1 MMQPESV
8 KLKRQRRLAVTWG
21 ITFLILFPLLIIP
34 GLIMRLGQAELIK
47 LLLANF
53 YAFMTLHGLGMMGLL
68 FSIAFAAIW
77 FLISTRFA
85 ALNIKVGYFVF
96 FTTLIGMAGLI
107 TSTLIGKFGAGS
119 YLLYPLLFKD
129 PTWVSWSI
137 EALIISIIIL
147 CIGWLTGILHLLFC
161 LIKEYRGVTNLLG
174 WQYIRKK
181 NGDKKELPPIVLI
194 TAIGLITGIPGFLA
208 GIAMMIMYLYQSFE
222 SVLSLNPLFLKNMDS
237 IFINILVNI
246 TLYLSVGWVYALLPE
261 FTRRDWKTNKMLV
274 YAWNATLF
282 FILFFGLL
290 HLYMNYA
297 RPLSVLNAGQIVFYL
312 SAIPAL
318 AITIYGVIIQ
328 LYHSKIKWGIIPLL
342 FLLGM
347 AGLAIGGFS
356 ALVGSA
362 MSVNSVLRNTLWV
375 PAHLHT
381 CTLTGIV
388 LFILGFLFYLFAAK
402 NNQKG
407 NKRAKAGLWIFVTG
421 SYGFLLMFYLG
432 GFNSIPASYARY
444 TGMRIKGMHTMAVLL
459 SQISVAFIIIALAG
473 LFMMYSFR
481 RKPVFGNHDGKTIC
495 GKKKSIAS
503 KALQDQS

>member
-1 MMQPESV
+1 MIQAESP
-8 KLKRQRRLAVTWG
+8 KLKRQRRLAVAWG

-34 GLIMRLGQAELIK
+34 GLFMRLGQAELIK

-53 YAFMTLHGLGMMGLL
+53 YAFMTLHGLGMTGLL
-68 FSIAFAAIW
+68 FSMAFAAIW
-77 FLISTRFA
+77 FLISTRFT
-85 ALNIKVGYFVF
+85 ALNIKIGYFVF
-96 FTTLIGMAGLI
+96 FTTLIGMAGLVI
-107 TSTLIGKFGAGS
+107 STFIGKFGAGW

-147 CIGWLTGILHLLFC
+147 CIGWLTGILHLLLS
-161 LIKEYRGVTNLLG
+161 LINEYRGVANLLG
-174 WQYIRKK
+174 WQYVRKK
-181 NGDKKELPPIVLI
+181 NGDKKELPPVVLI
-194 TAIGLITGIPGFLA
+194 TAISLIISIPGLLA
-208 GIAMMIMYLYQSFE
+208 GVAMMIMYVYQSFE
-222 SVLSLNPLFLKNMDS
+222 SVLSLNPLFLKKMDS
-237 IFINILVNI
+237 FFINILVNI

-261 FTRRDWKTNKMLV
+261 FTRRNWKTNKALV
-274 YAWNATLF
+274 YAWNATFLF
-282 FILFFGLL
+282 LLFFGLL

-297 RPLSVLNAGQIVFYL
+297 RPLSVLNAEQIVFYL

-362 MSVNSVLRNTLWV
+362 MSVNSVLRNTLWA
-375 PAHLHT
+375 PAHFHT
-381 CTLTGIV
+381 STLMGIV

-402 NNQKG
+402 NNQKE
-407 NKRAKAGLWIFVTG
+407 NKRAKAGLWIFVAG

-432 GFNSIPASYARY
+432 GFSSIPANYARY
-444 TGMRIKGMHTMAVLL
+444 TGMRIKSMYTIAVLF

-473 LFMMYSFR
+473 LFIMYFFL
-481 RKPVFGNHDGKTIC
+481 P
-495 GKKKSIAS
+495 KSAS
-503 KALQDQS
+503 RNPKR